1 MPRSW
6 SRASAGEA
14 MDEAGRR
21 GLKDAYMSAMRNYL
35 EDGGEAELHRA
46 YELGR
51 RVITEGLGVI
61 DLVTL
66 HQDVVEEILRE
77 LKVPESGVRAIAGS
91 GRFLAESLSPFE
103 MTHRGFQDAIAA
115 LRRLNETL
123 EEEARRIAHALH
135 DDAGQLLVSVHLAIK
150 EVGDGLPARSRDQL
164 TKIRAPLDEVE
175 RHLRRLSHELRPTVL
190 DDLGLVPALEFL
202 VQGVGA
208 RAGIPIVV
216 EGLKSPRLPVA
227 IEVALYRI
235 VQEAVRNATKHA
247 RANRVDIRLA
257 VQQGAVHCSVR
268 DDGRGFDVAAVLGRK
283 GDRGLGL
290 IGMRERLSPLGGQLT
305 IDSSRGRGTELR
317 ITIPLGEHHA
327 DPNPSR
333 G

>member
-6 SRASAGEA
+6 SRGSAGEA
-14 MDEAGRR
+14 MDETFRHSLNDEYLA
-21 GLKDAYMSAMRNYL
+21 AMRKYL
-35 EDGGEAELHRA
+35 EDGGEAELHLA

-51 RVITEGLGVI
+51 RVIGEGLGVI
-61 DLVTL
+61 DLVML
-66 HQDVVEEILRE
+66 HQDVVEAILKE
-77 LKVPESGVRAIAGS
+77 SKVPESGVRAVAGS

-115 LRRLNETL
+115 LRRLNEML

-135 DDAGQLLVSVHLAIK
+135 DESGQLLVSVHLAIK
-150 EVGDGLPARSRDQL
+150 EVADGLPPRTREHL
-164 TKIRAPLDEVE
+164 TKIRAPLDEME

-190 DDLGLVPALEFL
+190 DDLGLVPALECL
-202 VQGVGA
+202 VQGVSA
-208 RAGIPIVV
+208 RAGIPIAV
-216 EGLKSPRLPVA
+216 EGPKSPRLPAPV
-227 IEVALYRI
+227 EVAMYRV

-247 RANRVDIRLA
+247 VANRVDIRLA
-257 VQQGAVHCSVR
+257 VLADEVRCSVK
-268 DDGRGFDVAAVLGRK
+268 DDGRGFDVPATLNRK

-290 IGMRERLSPLGGQLT
+290 IGMRERLNALNGQLT
-305 IDSSRGRGTELR
+305 IDSSRGRGTEIR

-327 DPNPSR
+327 DPGSAR

>member
-1 MPRSW
+1 
-6 SRASAGEA
+6 
-14 MDEAGRR
+14 MDDAGRR
-21 GLKDAYMSAMRNYL
+21 GLKDEYMAAMRNYL
-35 EDGGEAELHRA
+35 GEGGEAELHLA

-51 RVITEGLGVI
+51 RFITEGLGVI
-61 DLVTL
+61 DLVAL
-66 HQDVVEEILRE
+66 HHEVVEGILRE
-77 LKVPESGVRAIAGS
+77 RKVPESGVQAVAGS

-103 MTHRGFQDAIAA
+103 MTHRSFQDAVAA

-150 EVGDGLPARSRDQL
+150 EVADGLPARTRDQL

-175 RHLRRLSHELRPTVL
+175 QHLRRLSHELRPTIL

-216 EGLKSPRLPVA
+216 EGPNSPRLPVA

-247 RANRVDIRLA
+247 RANRVDIRLTVQTGA
-257 VQQGAVHCSVR
+257 VQCSVR

-317 ITIPLGEHHA
+317 ITIPLGERYA
-327 DPNPSR
+327 NPNPSC